1 MSAGKCKRTDERWS
15 DPCERQA
22 VSTPSA
28 GSAVRA
34 SVFHRAVGFL
44 RGATAGPAEKTW
56 VRHRPSRARR
66 LRAPGGLPHP
76 LLGCKRDARA
86 LRWTA
91 GSPCRAEV
99 SPAQKGSRPAAP
111 PSPAKGPPKGPEPQ
125 QPAAPS
131 KGKGKDKG
139 KESKGAGHKGAQQ
152 SPRPGKGK
160 GWQAALQTPAAWLRG
175 REAALAVSRSVAPA
189 PVLYKAQSTGSAKG
203 TGQDSQAEPSV

>member
-1 MSAGKCKRTDERWS
+1 MSAGKGKHTDERWS
-15 DPCERQA
+15 DPCEQQA
-22 VSTPSA
+22 VSTLSA

-44 RGATAGPAEKTW
+44 RGATAGPAEKSW
-56 VRHRPSRARR
+56 ARHRPSRARR

-111 PSPAKGPPKGPEPQ
+111 PSPAKGPAKCPEP

-131 KGKGKDKG
+131 KGKGNGKG
-139 KESKGAGHKGAQQ
+139 KESPGAGHKGAQQ
-152 SPRPGKGK
+152 SPRPGKGSCS
-160 GWQAALQTPAAWLRG
+160 WQAAPRGSKPHPPSPPHPQTPVAWLRG
-175 REAALAVSRSVAPA
+175 REVALAVSHSVAPA
-189 PVLYKAQSTGSAKG
+189 PAPVL
-203 TGQDSQAEPSV
+203 